1 MRTKL
6 IATAAVMG
14 LFGLVLAVEAGPS
27 GAGGHPPATFR
38 VTKVVTG
45 VAPEGTEFKVE
56 VVCPSTET
64 GVVTFGPEGGTKDAV
79 VSSGSVD
86 RDCVITEEP
95 PGGGCELAGID
106 PEVVS
111 ITGNTEATYPVTVT
125 NTCPEPEAAP
135 AAIAAAPTF
144 TG

>member
-1 MRTKL
+1 MRRKL
-6 IATAAVMG
+6 IAAAGVIG
-14 LFGLVLAVEAGPS
+14 LLALVLAVEAGPS

-56 VVCPSTET
+56 VACPLTET

-79 VSSGSVD
+79 VSSGSED

-111 ITGNTEATYPVTVT
+111 ITGNTEATYSVTVT
-125 NTCPEPEAAP
+125 NTCPEAAP